1 MTFFDDLT
9 ERLSRR
15 SAARSTRRT
24 FLARAGQAAVLVA
37 GGPALATLLV
47 ERAEARV
54 CGQSGVAP
62 KCPTFD
68 CTYADSV
75 WGWCW
80 YASPGCCAGGGLKK
94 ICDCCTLHW
103 PFVHGYCPSGYN
115 VRCIVESCLTDP
127 RVMDKH
133 IERALG
139 MTAPAVALARSRTRA
154 PGSGGTIVLGD
165 ADDARLAAVA
175 GPIAAHHE
183 APLLLTGRSHLASS
197 IIVEAQRLGATHAI
211 AVGAV
216 PEAHLDELAAY
227 GITGEHLGLSTDAT
241 DTSLLAARYLLG
253 RTEATRVMC
262 IGPSGVSASAAA
274 AAAAVA
280 GQLGMPLVVGVR
292 AALEL
297 DLPVTWLVGPEP
309 IRRASEVRGPLLIE
323 GASKEELAI
332 ALATRA
338 VGPEGARELFVRL
351 APSGAPDVSTGLA
364 GEGGVL
370 LYHPDGAL
378 GGAAYGWIHEHT
390 IALKGAF
397 VGGTIGALGDGGIY
411 DLQSALHRF
420 DTHLLIGVPG
430 QGLPV
435 ISQPLEEREL
445 GRARE
450 KGAVKPEAQSYWSGR
465 ANPNRGG

>member
-1 MTFFDDLT
+1 MSLLDDAV

-15 SAARSTRRT
+15 TAARSTRRT
-24 FLARAGQAAVLVA
+24 FLARMGQAAVVVA

-62 KCPTFD
+62 RCPTFD

-94 ICDCCTLHW
+94 ICDCCTKDW

-115 VRCIVESCLTDP
+115 VRCIVESCLADP

-133 IERALG
+133 VERALG
-139 MTAPAVALARSRTRA
+139 MTAPAVALARSRTRGA
-154 PGSGGTIVLGD
+154 GSGGMVVIGD

-175 GPIAAHHE
+175 GPLAAHYR
-183 APLLLTGRSHLASS
+183 APLLLTGRDHLSSS
-197 IIVEAQRLGATHAI
+197 IIVEVQRLGATRALI
-211 AVGAV
+211 VGAV
-216 PEAHLDELAAY
+216 PEAHGSELESY
-227 GITGEHLGLSTDAT
+227 GVDVEHTGTSNRVGGS
-241 DTSLLAARYLLG
+241 SLLAARHLLARTRG
-253 RTEATRVMC
+253 RRAMC
-262 IGPSGVSASAAA
+262 IAEGGISASAAA
-274 AAAAVA
+274 AAACVA
-280 GQLGMPLVVGVR
+280 GQLGMPLIVGVD
-292 AALEL
+292 AAVEL

-309 IRRASEVRGPLLIE
+309 IARADEVRGPVLIE
-323 GASKEELAI
+323 GGVREELAL

-338 VGPEGARELFVRL
+338 VGPEQAREIYVRL
-351 APSGAPDVSTGLA
+351 APSGAPDVSVGLG

-370 LYHPDGAL
+370 LYHPDGVL
-378 GGAAYGWIHEHT
+378 GRAAYGWIHDHG
-390 IALKGAF
+390 IALAGAF

-420 DTHLLIGVPG
+420 ETHLLIGQPG

-435 ISQPLEEREL
+435 ISQPQEEREI
-445 GRARE
+445 GRARQQ
-450 KGAVKPEAQSYWSGR
+450 GVVHAQSQSYWSGR
-465 ANPNRGG
+465 ANPSRDE

>member
-1 MTFFDDLT
+1 MIDDLV

-15 SAARSTRRT
+15 AAARSSRRT
-24 FLARAGQAAVLVA
+24 FLARMGQAAIIVA

-94 ICDCCTLHW
+94 ICDCCTKDW
-103 PFVHGYCPSGYN
+103 NFVHGYCPSGFN

-127 RVMDKH
+127 RVMNMH
-133 IERALG
+133 VERALG
-139 MTAPAVALARSRTRA
+139 MTASAVALARSRTRA
-154 PGSGGTIVLGD
+154 PGSSRTVVLGD
-165 ADDARLAAVA
+165 ASDPRLAAVA
-175 GPIAAHHE
+175 GPIAAHHG
-183 APLLLTGRSHLASS
+183 APLLLTGRDRLSS
-197 IIVEAQRLGATHAI
+197 ALIAEVQRLGATTAI

-216 PEAHLDELAAY
+216 PQRHLDELATY
-227 GITGEHLGLSTDAT
+227 GVECTHTGLS
-241 DTSLLAARYLLG
+241 DTVTGSSLEAARYLLA
-253 RTEATRVMC
+253 RTGGTRVMC
-262 IGPSGVSASAAA
+262 IGPSGVSAASAA

-280 GQLGMPLVVGVR
+280 GQLGMPLVVGVD

-297 DLPVTWLVGPEP
+297 DLPKTWLVGPEP
-309 IRRASEVRGPLLIE
+309 IGRASEVRGAVLVE
-323 GASKEELAI
+323 GATKEDVAI
-332 ALATRA
+332 ALATRT
-338 VGPEGARELFVRL
+338 VGPEGARNIYVRL
-351 APSGAPDVSTGLA
+351 VPSSSPDVSTGLG

-370 LYHPDGAL
+370 VYHPDGAL
-378 GGAAYGWIHEHT
+378 GGPAYGWIHDHT
-390 IALKGAF
+390 IALRGAF
-397 VGGTIGALGDGGIY
+397 VGGTLGALNDGGIY

-420 DTHLLIGVPG
+420 DTHLLIGQPG

-435 ISQPLEEREL
+435 TSQPREEREL

-450 KGAVKPEAQSYWSGR
+450 KGTVKADAPSYWTSR
-465 ANPNRGG
+465 ARP